1 MPKLTDRSVKSAST
15 LTREQFLS
23 DGEGLYLRV
32 RPKDAPKVWF
42 FRYTLDGK
50 TKKIQIGT
58 YPAMTLLQAR
68 ETKAD
73 LLKLTKQGKDPAAI
87 RAEDAAKLE
96 AEKIHLSSRL
106 TVNDLFDRWL
116 ATDLIRRK
124 DKGAEVARMFKK
136 DVLPTL
142 GSLYV
147 EDVRKGHITGI
158 TDALL
163 KRDVPRMAKVVFSQV
178 RQMFRFAVDREIIE
192 FDPAASIR
200 KSKIGGKDVERDR
213 VLSEEEVKAVY
224 RQIPNAGVL
233 DTTQLAVWICLATC
247 CRIGEL
253 VSALVDDV
261 DLEARTWRI
270 PADNSKNGKPHTI
283 QLSDF
288 AITQFKSLI
297 ESADRKQ
304 QQWHE
309 KKEKQRELLKGLKGE
324 ASVIEANETTT
335 PEKRYLFPN
344 DDYSDHISTK
354 TITKQ
359 LGDRQR
365 AGKLPLKR
373 RAKSSY
379 AEALVLKGGKWTP
392 HDLRRTGA
400 TMMVMLGVL
409 PEVAERCLNH
419 TEQNKVKRTY
429 QHHTYEREMGQAWRL
444 LGERIELLTTKAGS
458 NVKTIEKSAA

>member
-1 MPKLTDRSVKSAST
+1 MPKLTDRTVKTAT
-15 LTREQFLS
+15 VTDRETFLS
-23 DGEGLYLRV
+23 DGEGLCLRV
-32 RPKDAPKVWF
+32 RPNDAPKVWF
-42 FRYTLDGK
+42 FRYTLAGK
-50 TKKIQIGT
+50 TKKIQLGT
-58 YPAMTLLQAR
+58 YPVMTLLQAR
-68 ETKAD
+68 EAKTD
-73 LLKLTKQGKDPAAI
+73 LLKLTKQGIDPAEV
-87 RAEDAAKLE
+87 RAQEAALIE
-96 AEKIHLSSRL
+96 ADKIHLSSRL

-142 GSLYV
+142 GNLYV
-147 EDVRKGHITGI
+147 EDIRKGHITGI

-178 RQMFRFAVDREIIE
+178 RQMFRFAVDRDIIE

-224 RQIPNAGVL
+224 RQLPNAGVL
-233 DTTQLAVWICLATC
+233 DTTQIAVWICLATC

-288 AITQFKSLI
+288 AITQFRSLI
-297 ESADRKQ
+297 AIADLKQ
-304 QQWHE
+304 QKWHE
-309 KKEKQRELLKGLKGE
+309 KKEKQLQLIKDLAGE
-324 ASVIEANETTT
+324 ASDMDEKVTTT

-344 DDYSDHISTK
+344 GNYSDHVSTK

-359 LGDRQR
+359 LSDRQR
-365 AGKLPLKR
+365 GGKEPLKR
-373 RAKSSY
+373 RAKSAS

-400 TMMVMLGVL
+400 TMMVKLGVL

-429 QHHTYEREMGQAWRL
+429 QHHTYEKEMGQAWKL

-458 NVKTIEKSAA
+458 NIKTIERTAA

>member
-1 MPKLTDRSVKSAST
+1 MPKLTDRAVKSAST
-15 LTREQFLS
+15 LTRELFIS

-32 RPKDAPKVWF
+32 RPNDAPKVWF
-42 FRYTLDGK
+42 FRYTLGGK
-50 TKKIQIGT
+50 TKKIQVGT
-58 YPAMTLLQAR
+58 YPTMSLLQAR
-68 ETKAD
+68 EEKSE
-73 LLKLTKQGKDPAAI
+73 LLKLTKQGKDPAEI
-87 RAEDAAKLE
+87 KAEEAALME
-96 AEKIHLSSRL
+96 AEKRHLSSRL
-106 TVNDLFDRWL
+106 TVADLFDRWL
-116 ATDLIRRK
+116 TTDLIRRK
-124 DKGAEVARMFKK
+124 DKGVEVTRMFKK

-147 EDVRKGHITGI
+147 EDIRKGHITGI

-163 KRDVPRMAKVVFSQV
+163 KRNVPRMAKVVFSQV
-178 RQMFRFAVDREIIE
+178 RQMFRFAVDRDIVE
-192 FDPAASIR
+192 FDPTAALR

-224 RQIPNAGVL
+224 RQLPNAGVL
-233 DTTQLAVWICLATC
+233 DTTQLAVWGCLATC

-270 PADNSKNGKPHTI
+270 PADKSKNGKPHTI

-288 AITQFKSLI
+288 AITQFRSLI
-297 ESADRKQ
+297 ANADRKRQ
-304 QQWHE
+304 KWHE
-309 KKEKQRELLKGLKGE
+309 KKEKQSQLIKDLSGE
-324 ASVIEANETTT
+324 ASAIEAKVTTC

-344 DDYSDHISTK
+344 GDYSDHVSTK

-365 AGKLPLKR
+365 VGKVPLKG

-429 QHHTYEREMGQAWRL
+429 QHHNYEKEMGQAWRL
-444 LGERIELLTTKAGS
+444 LGERIELLTTKAGG
-458 NVKTIEKSAA
+458 NVKTIERSAA